1 MGNPEAQRRA
11 WSVFVCLWAL
21 AAFAACAEEPVLPEA
36 ATQPAARLVHASNCK
51 SAATRQATP
60 DMPSDRGCLRWNYYD
75 RTRLLRLVHVNA
87 GLNCC
92 PEYTVSLTVE
102 DGCLFVQEVETA
114 GHCRCLCLYDFTFEI
129 DDLPRGVY
137 EVIVQE
143 NHLAG
148 DDPPLV
154 GIIDLTETESGS
166 FCVPRGA
173 YPWGRLDAAVLPEGP
188 NEKEE

>member
-1 MGNPEAQRRA
+1 MAHPEAWRRA
-11 WSVFVCLWAL
+11 WGAFICLWAL
-21 AAFAACAEEPVLPEA
+21 AAFAACAEEPGLPEA
-36 ATQPAARLVHASNCK
+36 ATGPAARLVDASDCK
-51 SAATRQATP
+51 SAVTRAATP
-60 DMPSDRGCLRWNYYD
+60 DMPPDQGCLRWDYFG
-75 RTRLLRLVHVNA
+75 RTGRLRLEHVNA

-92 PEYTVSLTVE
+92 PEYTVTLTVA
-102 DGCLFVQEVETA
+102 DGRLVVQEVETA
-114 GHCRCLCLYDFTFEI
+114 GYCRCLCLYDFTFEI

-148 DDPPLV
+148 DDPPLM

-173 YPWGRLDAAVLPEGP
+173 YPWGR
-188 NEKEE
+188 